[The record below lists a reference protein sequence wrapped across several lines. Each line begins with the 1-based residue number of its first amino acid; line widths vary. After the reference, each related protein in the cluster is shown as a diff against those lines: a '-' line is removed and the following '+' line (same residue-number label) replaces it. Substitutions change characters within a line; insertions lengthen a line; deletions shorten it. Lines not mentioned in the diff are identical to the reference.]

1 MHVYM
6 HMHVVWTLLSH
17 YLFLG
22 FRHPI
27 SIYSV
32 NLTTDVSELNC
43 MRFITVCVHVVLT
56 LSRLKLLPY
65 SSTCELFFF
74 FITILYL
81 LHSGWFILHIVKLI
95 CMSHYLILSFR
106 HPNLISIYTV
116 N

>member
-17 YLFLG
+17 YLFLS

-32 NLTTDVSELNC
+32 GLTTDVSEINC

-56 LSRLKLLPY
+56 LSHLNFCHYLQLVN
-65 SSTCELFFF
+65 SFF

-81 LHSGWFILHIVKLI
+81 LHSGWCILHIVKLI

-106 HPNLISIYTV
+106 HPNLVSIYTV